1 MAKIE
6 LTNQQVVDKVYAHLK
21 EQGKPA
27 RDFTGQCFYRG
38 PGGTRCAV
46 GCLIPPRFYHPLM
59 ETNSI
64 DTVLFETIFG
74 DLFPREQIPLL
85 KQLQHIHDS
94 WAVPFEFNFI
104 HERIRILCEDFKL
117 NFPGAEAPKE
127 S

>member
-46 GCLIPPRFYHPLM
+46 GCLIPPRFYNPQM
-59 ETNSI
+59 ENKNIDSI
-64 DTVLFETIFG
+64 VFQTTFG
-74 DLFPREQIPLL
+74 DLFPKKQISLL
-85 KQLQHIHDS
+85 NQLQLIHDN
-94 WAVPFEFNFI
+94 WMAPFEFSYI
-104 HERIRILCEDFKL
+104 HERMRRLCKDFKL
-117 NFPGAEAPKE
+117 NFPGEPANV
-127 S
+127 